1 MTFQTKLLWLRKS
14 CVFYNE
20 RNTKVMKNVKYVSMT
35 ESLTLYL
42 YSFGASWT
50 DINCI
55 FSKLKFGSIFRT
67 MKVCYLVILLLLIT
81 VVNRAGAGYYESNS
95 SVSNFANVSGPRVR
109 YSKNHNVWKLLKMSH
124 LEFSTNFYV
133 LIKVTCLVTLFD
145 LKFQVSK
152 TRQNWPFLAF
162 LMNFCPLKMK
172 T

>member
-109 YSKNHNVWKLLKMSH
+109 SSKNHIVWKLLKMSH
-124 LEFSTNFYV
+124 MNFSILSFPPF
-133 LIKVTCLVTLFD
+133 LGKLTCLVTLFD
-145 LKFQVSK
+145 RKLTVFKKSPKWIIFGIF
-152 TRQNWPFLAF
+152 N
-162 LMNFCPLKMK
+162 
-172 T
+172 

>member
-109 YSKNHNVWKLLKMSH
+109 SSKNHNVWKLLKMSH
-124 LEFSTNFYV
+124 
-133 LIKVTCLVTLFD
+133 
-145 LKFQVSK
+145 
-152 TRQNWPFLAF
+152 
-162 LMNFCPLKMK
+162 MNFWHFDISHQFCPIKIC
-172 T
+172 